1 VASRSIASATPR
13 AVAAY
18 LVDLRGPLGD
28 ATQYRKAWVQR
39 IGVLME
45 DSGGAHPLTITQT
58 AGQIGREHGA
68 NFRRVRAGFA
78 RLRPPP
84 GCTAVH
90 GAFGRWLDKL
100 IEACDLLRSV
110 ARSGDIQRLRETQD
124 LFSEGRRHAHVFNE
138 EYARVVDELRQQVS
152 AVQRDRTRHPERPR
166 ARRPS
171 ASRHPW
177 PSKSRPTV
185 VTRSF

>member
-1 VASRSIASATPR
+1 MASPTPR

-18 LVDLRGPLGD
+18 LVDLRGPLGE
-28 ATQYRKAWVQR
+28 ATQYRQAWVQR
-39 IGVLME
+39 IGLLME
-45 DSGGAHPLTITQT
+45 DARGGHPLTITQT

-68 NFRRVRAGFA
+68 NFRRVRDGFA
-78 RLRPPP
+78 GLRPPSS
-84 GCTAVH
+84 CMAVH

-100 IEACDLLRSV
+100 IEACDLLTSV
-110 ARSGDIQRLRETQD
+110 ARTGDIQRLRETEG

-138 EYARVVDELRQQVS
+138 EYARVADNLRQRVS

-171 ASRHPW
+171 RDPW
-177 PSKSRPTV
+177 PSKPRPTV
-185 VTRSF
+185 GTRSF